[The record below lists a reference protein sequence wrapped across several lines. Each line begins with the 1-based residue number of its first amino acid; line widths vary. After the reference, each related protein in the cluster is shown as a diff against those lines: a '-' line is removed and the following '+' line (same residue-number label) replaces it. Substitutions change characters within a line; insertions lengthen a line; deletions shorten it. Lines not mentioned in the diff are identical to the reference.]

1 MHSRPAI
8 DGDQVS
14 TAERRRWP
22 AGRAQL
28 GGASRPNRENFVR
41 RNMDNYVVG
50 TNDKFTLNIVVHNYG
65 EDAYESMLYLEI
77 PEDIN
82 LVHVK
87 TVSGESV
94 KRER

>member
-1 MHSRPAI
+1 MLIVNHLSLFA
-8 DGDQVS
+8 
-14 TAERRRWP
+14 
-22 AGRAQL
+22 
-28 GGASRPNRENFVR
+28 R

-87 TVSGESV
+87 TVSGDTNISACTASIMILANMLL
-94 KRER
+94 

>member
-1 MHSRPAI
+1 M
-8 DGDQVS
+8 
-14 TAERRRWP
+14 
-22 AGRAQL
+22 
-28 GGASRPNRENFVR
+28 
-41 RNMDNYVVG
+41 VG

-87 TVSGESV
+87 TVSTAGGCETALFVQHTLQNTHTVLGWFVST
-94 KRER
+94 RSLG

>member
-1 MHSRPAI
+1 
-8 DGDQVS
+8 
-14 TAERRRWP
+14 
-22 AGRAQL
+22 
-28 GGASRPNRENFVR
+28 
-41 RNMDNYVVG
+41 MDNYVVG

-87 TVSGESV
+87 TVSV
-94 KRER
+94 KRS

>member
-1 MHSRPAI
+1 M
-8 DGDQVS
+8 
-14 TAERRRWP
+14 
-22 AGRAQL
+22 
-28 GGASRPNRENFVR
+28 
-41 RNMDNYVVG
+41 VG

-87 TVSGESV
+87 TVSTAGGCETLVSGIV
-94 KRER
+94 CSNTVF